1 MKWGLI
7 TPSHTWVRVNAFSAN
22 FAPRSALPGSIAH
35 FSMGQLISG
44 FVEKSASHYLSAQF
58 VGWDVLDVP
67 WATTFRPAY
76 VPRPADIE
84 LTPKLIA
91 RLPLLAGGGFPFPA
105 NTLISNSV
113 RLQVPDLDLA
123 IWRERAAK
131 AGTARVSKFEWT
143 DNNSLLG
150 PIAEAYEQGRNP
162 SSSRYTSPSFA
173 QSSVRPARSPPRNNR
188 SITRI
193 NSITEFI

>member
-1 MKWGLI
+1 
-7 TPSHTWVRVNAFSAN
+7 
-22 FAPRSALPGSIAH
+22 
-35 FSMGQLISG
+35 MGQLISG

-67 WATTFRPAY
+67 WATAFRPAY
-76 VPRPADIE
+76 LPRPVDIE
-84 LTPKLIA
+84 FTPKLIA
-91 RLPLLAGGGFPFPA
+91 RLPLLSGVAFPFPA

-131 AGTARVSKFEWT
+131 AGTARVSRFEWT

-150 PIAEAYEQGRNP
+150 PISEAYEQGRNP
-162 SSSRYTSPSFA
+162 SSSRYTPPLSLNLPYDFPAHHPGIIA
-173 QSSVRPARSPPRNNR
+173 QLL
-188 SITRI
+188 
-193 NSITEFI
+193 E